1 MRLHEQVV
9 ALKTTLAIYE
19 EHIDTLNRYLN
30 SSKFDIDTTVQVGD
44 ISLRLSELRLD
55 LLNNWD
61 GE

>member
-1 MRLHEQVV
+1 MRLTDQVK
-9 ALKTTLAIYE
+9 AHKATLAIYE
-19 EHIDTLNRYLN
+19 EHIDSLNRYLN
-30 SSKFDIDTTVQVGD
+30 SSKFDIDTMVQVGD